1 MDNNKTAKYYVKKIL
16 DDIDFCIKH
25 LNNIDLNSFAQNE
38 VLSTSISFKFI
49 QISENAKKLPDIIY
63 DLYTNV
69 PWIKISGLRNKIVH
83 DYGSIQLYI
92 IYDTIKKDFPIL
104 KENMMSILKDEPN
117 TFWYVF
123 LFFVFKRKI

>member
-63 DLYTNV
+63 DLYPNV

-117 TFWYVF
+117 TF
-123 LFFVFKRKI
+123 